1 MGHMVKCMSSWID
14 CRVNSSSL
22 FLTPLRTRASVL
34 TCWVSH
40 NSTFLCM
47 LILTDFVSSRY
58 LLYFR
63 DLLTSRVPAIGYLLC
78 EGEASKASCDVDT
91 KYRSIR
97 MIKRSW
103 YHRSSRAEA
112 EGECNLKEEFA
123 AWQCG
128 TPLALDGLQ
137 PQKKR
142 KRGDTAMNWT
152 YITSRES

>member
-1 MGHMVKCMSSWID
+1 MWLSQNDGTHGQMHVIMDRLPCQQF
-14 CRVNSSSL
+14 
-22 FLTPLRTRASVL
+22 FLVLNTTANPCVGTYLLGVSQFNFSVYADFDGLRIFPVQ
-34 TCWVSH
+34 
-40 NSTFLCM
+40 
-47 LILTDFVSSRY
+47 Y

-123 AWQCG
+123 A
-128 TPLALDGLQ
+128 
-137 PQKKR
+137 
-142 KRGDTAMNWT
+142 
-152 YITSRES
+152 